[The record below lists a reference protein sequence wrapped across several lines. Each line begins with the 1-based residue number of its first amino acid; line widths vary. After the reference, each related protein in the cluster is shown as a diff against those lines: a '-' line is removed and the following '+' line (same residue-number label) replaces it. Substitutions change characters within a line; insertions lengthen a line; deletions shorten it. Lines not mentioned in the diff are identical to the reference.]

1 MAGLPADDRFRP
13 PDPSLGV
20 GNPTVQSTIHE
31 VAEEASSTSSQ
42 LREEAIHIA
51 TVEADMDASRHNV
64 EKGHNII
71 GQEGEIQRVDEKT
84 EMGRLASQVKE
95 SAKSSHTQSQSEGNR

>member
-42 LREEAIHIA
+42 LREEAVHVAI
-51 TVEADMDASRHNV
+51 VEADIDASRHIV
-64 EKGHNII
+64 EKEYNISSK
-71 GQEGEIQRVDEKT
+71 EGAIQRVE
-84 EMGRLASQVKE
+84 E
-95 SAKSSHTQSQSEGNR
+95 